1 VKRNNI
7 IDTVKLKY
15 LCLLVVSL
23 FLMGFASSVTAQQK
37 SFYPSSY
44 AGPLWAAGDETWLYI
59 VLYQPIEDE
68 AGFQIYA
75 RKIIDDK
82 FRSGGRY
89 QGRPTQTAV
98 YDNRLL
104 VFLAGGRSQSY
115 DLHSAT
121 RTEARLKAP
130 WLCLD
135 VAVADKNVYILA
147 QAQQSARVKV
157 LPSLSDA
164 DLSVGQIEIF
174 PEANQPAPL
183 DRKDNLNPDN
193 TAGAIRVNPGDYFLL
208 QRGKDQQWYSLTS
221 EPLPIDDWYQPS
233 MAVHHGVIYLFGIDT
248 SPRQALM
255 HCQWENQIVSEP
267 QALPLQSVAALSV
280 MNVNQQIRLVVA
292 VQDDDQY
299 APAEQYTSLPPIHY
313 IMVWPT
319 QGGWQF
325 SARLEKSPGEILTTT
340 PDKVRFT
347 VCGQNLGA
355 FEWLSEQQVNFGIY
369 SPTGNL
375 VQDLTHPITGVS
387 EKPSQVLQWFF
398 GGQVGLVCMIVTLFL
413 IYVRRTEAFGPSS
426 TLPDYIVLAP
436 FMRRIA
442 AFLLDTIGPFLI
454 ALALFPEV
462 LQKMRTDTSLLEQT
476 QMLVEDAQLLKF
488 AATFFFILIGYM
500 TISELVLAATPGKFA
515 LGLTILD
522 NKVIPATPWQIL
534 IRNLFR
540 LLEFHTGI
548 LALLLILMTRR
559 RQRLGDLFGH
569 TVVVLKTPDLLER
582 ITQNMTDIVDAYSD
596 SDKNHPDL

>member
-1 VKRNNI
+1 VKRNKIINI
-7 IDTVKLKY
+7 IKLKC
-15 LCLLVVSL
+15 LRLLVVSL
-23 FLMGFASSVTAQQK
+23 SLMGFASSVTAQQK
-37 SFYPSSY
+37 SLYPSAY
-44 AGPLWAAGDETWLYI
+44 AGPLWAAGDETWLYL
-59 VLYQPIEDE
+59 VLYQPIQDE

-89 QGRPTQTAV
+89 QGRPTNVAAFN
-98 YDNRLL
+98 NRLL

-115 DLHSAT
+115 DLLSTT
-121 RTEARLKAP
+121 RTEARLTAP

-135 VAVADKNVYILA
+135 VAVADKNVYVIA
-147 QAQQSARVKV
+147 QAQQAARAKV
-157 LPSLSDA
+157 LFPPSDV
-164 DLSVGQIEIF
+164 DLSVGPTEII

-193 TAGAIRVNPGDYFLL
+193 IAGAVRVNPGDYFLL
-208 QRGKDQQWYSLTS
+208 QRGKDQKWYSLTTK
-221 EPLPIDDWYQPS
+221 PLPIDNWYQPS
-233 MAVHHGVIYLFGIDT
+233 LAVHHDVIYLFGIDP

-255 HCQWENQIVSEP
+255 HCRWENQTVSEP

-280 MNVNQQIRLVVA
+280 MKVNQQIRLVVA

-299 APAEQYTSLPPIHY
+299 APAEQYASSSPIHY

-325 SARLEKSPGEILTTT
+325 SAKLEKSPGETLSTT
-340 PDKVRFT
+340 PDKIRFA

-369 SPTGNL
+369 SPTGTL
-375 VQDLTHPITGVS
+375 VQDLTEPVTGLS
-387 EKPSQVLQWFF
+387 EKPSQILQWFF
-398 GGQVGLVCMIVTLFL
+398 GGHAGLVCMMITLFL
-413 IYVRRTEAFGPSS
+413 IYLRRTEAFGPSS
-426 TLPDYIVLAP
+426 TLPDYIIPAP
-436 FMRRIA
+436 FIRRIA
-442 AFLLDTIGPFLI
+442 AFLLDTIGPFLL
-454 ALALFPEV
+454 ALAFFPEV
-462 LQKMRTDTSLLEQT
+462 FQKMRTDTSLLEQT
-476 QMLVEDAQLLKF
+476 QMVVEDPQLLKF

-522 NKVIPATPWQIL
+522 DKVIPATPRQIL

-548 LALLLILMTRR
+548 MALLLILMTRR

-582 ITQNMTDIVDAYSD
+582 ITQSLSDMIEAESD
-596 SDKNHPDL
+596 SNKNHPD